1 MDQARDIYE
10 TISHLAA
17 VAARL
22 ALDLEDG
29 VEALRRA
36 WDDLHFLLEAILFLA
51 DSLAGLPD
59 RPEIL

>member
-1 MDQARDIYE
+1 MDHDRHVFQ
-10 TISHLAA
+10 TISHLAV

-29 VEALRRA
+29 VVAQGSA
-36 WDDLHFLLEAILFLA
+36 WDDLHFLLEAIQFLA
-51 DSLAGLPD
+51 YSQAGPPT